1 MRRKR
6 DFQEIGV
13 VLHTFSEKILP
24 TDLIFSFYREVRSK
38 IKLSA

>member
-6 DFQEIGV
+6 DFQDPGV
-13 VLHTFSEKILP
+13 VLRTFSEHILP
-24 TDLIFSFYREVRSK
+24 TDLIFNVYWEVRSK